1 MRISDTECGAIC
13 LLNVTAELHQSF
25 VPVKQ
30 KTCEANIHADMWRHL
45 TVAVFNH
52 NLQQG
57 SRDTWRW
64 ATLASN
70 WRAIR
75 LKGNLARRM
84 YLNQFAHQ
92 LYNILFA
99 FVRRLRGFTFSLV
112 ELYFCQHTHQF
123 IKQKSSPFCFSGESY
138 PKRSINKG
146 LYQYAKEIE
155 IKSIYHAV

>member
-30 KTCEANIHADMWRHL
+30 TFTL
-45 TVAVFNH
+45 TRFQLESH
-52 NLQQG
+52 KM
-57 SRDTWRW
+57 
-64 ATLASN
+64 
-70 WRAIR
+70 

-112 ELYFCQHTHQF
+112 AL
-123 IKQKSSPFCFSGESY
+123 SSRKVHLSAFQE
-138 PKRSINKG
+138 RSIQKG
-146 LYQYAKEIE
+146 Q
-155 IKSIYHAV
+155 